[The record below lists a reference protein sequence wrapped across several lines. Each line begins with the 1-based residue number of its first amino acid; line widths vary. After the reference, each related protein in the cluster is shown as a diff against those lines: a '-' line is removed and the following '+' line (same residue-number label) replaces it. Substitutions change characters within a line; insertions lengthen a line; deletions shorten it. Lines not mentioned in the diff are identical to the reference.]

1 MTRGE
6 GGRAGRCRGGTIWGI
21 ALWGLIVVNA
31 KWRLDDLSFIF
42 LVFCLLWC
50 SWDYPGDIY
59 LLDMASL
66 LPFFGWAF
74 LPNVSGARCGAIQ
87 HVE

>member
-1 MTRGE
+1 MGL
-6 GGRAGRCRGGTIWGI
+6 GGDGAGLFGGT
-21 ALWGLIVVNA
+21 ALWGLNCCKRQVA
-31 KWRLDDLSFIF
+31 LRDLSFIF

-50 SWDYPGDIY
+50 SWDYLGDID

-87 HVE
+87 PVE